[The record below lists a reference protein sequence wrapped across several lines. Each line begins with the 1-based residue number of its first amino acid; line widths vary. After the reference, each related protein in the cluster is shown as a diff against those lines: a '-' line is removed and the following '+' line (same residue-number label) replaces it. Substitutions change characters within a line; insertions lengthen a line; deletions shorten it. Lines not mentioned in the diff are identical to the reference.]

1 MHSEGNRHPL
11 ETTLAQEVECSRQL
25 MGCLDSERSALI
37 ERDLDALETTTQQK
51 LDCSQQLEQLETRRG
66 SLVESLGFEN
76 TPDSLQRCFKT
87 LPCAERLSTLWQ
99 QVLGNIESCRATNL
113 SNGSILESGRQHV
126 EQALCIL
133 RGQTGAPS
141 VYAQDG
147 ETRANLGQRELGKV

>member
-1 MHSEGNRHPL
+1 MYSEGNRHPL
-11 ETTLAQEVECSRQL
+11 ETTLTQEVECSRQL
-25 MGCLDSERSALI
+25 LECLEAERTALI
-37 ERDLDALETTTQQK
+37 ERDLDTLEATTQKK

-66 SLVESLGFEN
+66 ALLESLGYDN
-76 TPDSLQRCFKT
+76 TSESLQQCFRT
-87 LPCAERLSTLWQ
+87 LPCAERLSALWQ
-99 QVLGNIESCRATNL
+99 QIMDNIATCRATNL

-147 ETRANLGQRELGKV
+147 EARASLGQRELGKV